1 MAVYVRARLTGARV
15 QRARF
20 VRLVQQVLSA
30 AGESAS
36 ELSIEL
42 IGDRRMRRLNRVY
55 RKKDQTTDVL
65 AFAMRES
72 FTPHP
77 SPLTPV
83 MLGDVVI
90 SVPTAT
96 RQAEARG
103 HSLAHEIATLLI
115 HGVLHLCGYDHDRG
129 EPEARR
135 MRRKEQAVLRS
146 VLPLPKL
153 VSRTRHGSTGSPS
166 RAKSSLRPRSGSIPS
181 EVEGS
186 RDASRITD
194 HE

>member
-1 MAVYVRARLTGARV
+1 MAVYVRSRLPGARV

-20 VRLVQQVLSA
+20 VRLAQQVLSA
-30 AGESAS
+30 AGEAAS

-55 RKKDQTTDVL
+55 RKKDRTTDVL

-90 SVPTAT
+90 SVPTAL
-96 RQAEARG
+96 RQAREAG
-103 HSLAHEIATLLI
+103 QSLDDEIAALLV
-115 HGVLHLCGYDHDRG
+115 HGVLHLCGYDHERSEKEAARMHRRERTILKKVQPTPRLVIKRG
-129 EPEARR
+129 GP
-135 MRRKEQAVLRS
+135 RKRS
-146 VLPLPKL
+146 
-153 VSRTRHGSTGSPS
+153 H
-166 RAKSSLRPRSGSIPS
+166 
-181 EVEGS
+181 
-186 RDASRITD
+186 
-194 HE
+194 